1 MDLLNIM
8 QSNDIFQLFYKNHTI
23 TIDKSN
29 KNSLNITAKNKLLN
43 RIYSTIIDKE
53 TKCDE
58 YNIIQKSFQNLEDN
72 FYDIYVYNK
81 QIDLIFLYLIGDT
94 QVKIYINL
102 NEMSYNDLM
111 YENERLVNKLIKNID
126 ETNNKIGY
134 IHKIIDDMKDIIK
147 KVNF

>member
-53 TKCDE
+53 TKYDE

>member
-1 MDLLNIM
+1 M